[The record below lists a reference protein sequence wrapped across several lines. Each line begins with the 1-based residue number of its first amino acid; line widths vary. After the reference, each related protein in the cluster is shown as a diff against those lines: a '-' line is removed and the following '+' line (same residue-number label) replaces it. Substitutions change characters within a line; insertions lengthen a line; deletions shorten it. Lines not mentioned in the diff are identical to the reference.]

1 MCWVRGL
8 AVIRD
13 RHGEQSIER
22 LRRSLLSEKNEA
34 EKVSQVAKVSRGGRG
49 QEGGVRAAAREL
61 GIDKDAAHRAIK
73 VEGLEPEAKE
83 EAKSL
88 GLDDNQSVLFNAA
101 QKTGKEA
108 QVRAMRE
115 ASAKR
120 ADKASG
126 TYLPFNR

>member
-1 MCWVRGL
+1 MLFRS
-8 AVIRD
+8 

-73 VEGLEPEAKE
+73 VAGLEPEAKE